1 MAAGLTR
8 AELVCQRIADDIL
21 NSVFH
26 PGDRLEELVLAKRYG
41 LSRTPIREALR
52 HLASSGLVHL
62 NPRRGASVSL
72 PDDGTLAEL
81 FEVLGELE
89 ASCARFAAVRMS
101 PAERAR
107 LSLAH
112 KAGLQAAHHD
122 DVETYVICNRDFH
135 RLIYAGAHNGSLLTT
150 VQNMRERMAPFSRAQ
165 FRVPGRLLQSHAE
178 HEQVVSA
185 ILNSDPARAADAMRR
200 HVTDVRTTSA
210 NFIHKLEVEDIN
222 QRAGSPA

>member
-1 MAAGLTR
+1 MSNSPRQSESRFRLKPVLTKGVLMAVRTR

-21 NSVFH
+21 NGVFH
-26 PGDRLEELVLAKRYG
+26 PGDRLEEVVLAKRYD

-52 HLASSGLVHL
+52 QLASSGFVDL

-112 KAGLQAAHHD
+112 KAASQAAHRD

-135 RLIYAGAHNGSLLTT
+135 FLT
-150 VQNMRERMAPFSRAQ
+150 
-165 FRVPGRLLQSHAE
+165 GR
-178 HEQVVSA
+178 
-185 ILNSDPARAADAMRR
+185 N
-200 HVTDVRTTSA
+200 T
-210 NFIHKLEVEDIN
+210 
-222 QRAGSPA
+222 G